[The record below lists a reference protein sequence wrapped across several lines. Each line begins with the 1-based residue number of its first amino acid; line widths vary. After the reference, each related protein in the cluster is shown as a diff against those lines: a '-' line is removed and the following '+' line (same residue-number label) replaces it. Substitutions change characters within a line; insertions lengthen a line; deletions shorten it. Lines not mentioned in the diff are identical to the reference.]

1 MTVPDCR
8 RRVLVQ
14 GIVQGVGFR
23 PFVYNLATRL
33 ALSGFVRNDPA
44 GVIIEVEG
52 ATASVEAFLRD
63 LVGAAPPLARIERVA
78 HEVLDPAGGDGF
90 AIVASEASGPGRL
103 ALVSPDVGTCD
114 ECLAE
119 IRRPGARRF
128 GYAFTNCTN
137 CGPRYTITLDIPY
150 DRPSTT
156 MASFAMCGECRE
168 EYEDPGDRR
177 FHAQP
182 IACPVCGPSVRLDL
196 GPGEGRLSGAEAI

>member
-33 ALSGFVRNDPA
+33 ALSGYVRNDPA
-44 GVIIEVEG
+44 GVTIEVEG
-52 ATASVEAFLRD
+52 AAASVEAFLRD
-63 LVGAAPPLARIERVA
+63 LVEAAPPLARIERVA
-78 HEVLDPAGGDGF
+78 HEILPPAGGDGF

-128 GYAFTNCTN
+128 GYA
-137 CGPRYTITLDIPY
+137 LL
-150 DRPSTT
+150 
-156 MASFAMCGECRE
+156 A
-168 EYEDPGDRR
+168 
-177 FHAQP
+177 
-182 IACPVCGPSVRLDL
+182 VSVFSATYPAWNAWRHPWLYQFL
-196 GPGEGRLSGAEAI
+196 EARGWVQY